1 MDYSDYRRHDAVGLA
16 ELVADG
22 QVGAE
27 ELLDAAITRL
37 GAVDPVLN
45 TVVYR
50 LDQRARTRA
59 RSALTGRFA
68 GVPFLVKDLAQDVV
82 GTPTGSGS
90 RALAAIPAARNALVV
105 DRWLG
110 AGLVVFGKTNT
121 PEFGAKN
128 ITEPEANGPTRNP
141 WNPAHTPGGSSGGSA
156 AAVAAGVVPAAGAN
170 DGGGSIRIPAA
181 CCGLVGLKPGRG
193 VVPSGPAVGEPLH
206 GAVTNGVVT
215 RSVRDAAAML
225 DVIAGPDPT
234 GPYLGARADESYTV
248 AASRPPR
255 RLRIGYAT
263 ASPLGTP
270 VDREAV
276 AAVDDAVALLDELG
290 HHVEPATTGI
300 DERRLATDFLTMWF
314 ASLSREV
321 DDARR
326 RTGCGPGSFELD
338 TRVLAAVG
346 RSVSAPDY
354 LAALERW
361 NGYTQG
367 LVAFHERY
375 DLLLTPTLASPPVR
389 VGELTTPPV
398 MRMLSRL
405 LVTGRLARLARLGGI
420 LDSIVDD
427 NLGRTP
433 YTQLAN
439 ITGRPAISVPLYWT
453 AAGLPLGVQFV
464 APLGGEGLLLTLA
477 AQLEQA
483 RPWFDRQPPPLPS
496 VNPPAGQV
504 HSRHGIR

>member
-16 ELVADG
+16 ELVATG

-27 ELLDAAITRL
+27 ELLDAAIARL
-37 GAVDPVLN
+37 DAVDPVLN

-59 RSALTGRFA
+59 RGSLTGPFA

-90 RALAAIPAARNALVV
+90 RALAALPAARNALVV
-105 DRWLG
+105 DRWLD

-193 VVPSGPAVGEPLH
+193 VVPSGPAVGELMH
-206 GAVTNGVVT
+206 GAVSNGVVT
-215 RSVRDAAAML
+215 RTVRDAAAML

-234 GPYLGARADESYTV
+234 GPYLGARAEESYATV
-248 AASRPPR
+248 ASRPPR
-255 RLRIGYAT
+255 QLRIGYAT

-276 AAVDDAVALLDELG
+276 AAVDDAIALLDELG
-290 HHVEPATTGI
+290 HHVEPAETGV

-314 ASLSREV
+314 ASLAQEV
-321 DDARR
+321 DDARC
-326 RTGCGPGSFELD
+326 RTGCGPDGFELD

-361 NGYTQG
+361 NGYTQR
-367 LVAFHERY
+367 LMAFHERY

-389 VGELTTPPV
+389 VGELSTPP
-398 MRMLSRL
+398 MIRMLSR
-405 LVTGRLARLARLGGI
+405 VIVAGRLGRLARLGGV

-439 ITGRPAISVPLYWT
+439 ITGRPAISVPLYRT
-453 AAGLPLGVQFV
+453 GTGLPLGVQFV
-464 APLGGEGLLLTLA
+464 APLGGEGLLLALA
-477 AQLEQA
+477 AQLEQVRRWA
-483 RPWFDRQPPPLPS
+483 DLQPSLT
-496 VNPPAGQV
+496 PA
-504 HSRHGIR
+504 